1 MTLKPRA
8 LRAWLP
14 EPPQTPADFPQR
26 TEEVART
33 NTALKLAPKLNLI
46 KPQCFFEVRKNSWL
60 SVFRTI
66 SICLLSPS

>member
-1 MTLKPRA
+1 MTVKPTA

-46 KPQCFFEVRKNSWL
+46 KPQCFFEVRKK
-60 SVFRTI
+60 
-66 SICLLSPS
+66 LLA